1 MSNAS
6 DYNQRVQE
14 SLQNELPYILASEV
28 VDEFQ
33 KRCSNGMQ
41 YTTFPNRI
49 SDLEKQKLIDLG
61 YIVTENTVESQ
72 YRYGAPDLYIGFQVA
87 LNQTATAKSMQ
98 IGQVVPGG
106 GSGGT
111 TDYNMLIN
119 KPMIN
124 NVPLEGN
131 LTLSDLGISELTQA
145 QIAELL
151 TKLP

>member
-6 DYNQRVQE
+6 DYTQRVQE
-14 SLQNELPYILASEV
+14 SLQKELPYILASEV

-106 GSGGT
+106 GGGGT